1 MSEEEEYAWI
11 VECRDNPAWG
21 AATIVRYANR
31 IAELEAEDHITKL
44 ESDNATI
51 VEDAAMVADEN
62 KRLKRIAEAAVRY
75 LTHQDYD
82 GLLVALRA
90 EGYLQDQ
97 GSTL

>member
-1 MSEEEEYAWI
+1 MSRLHRAVKE
-11 VECRDNPAWG
+11 DLD
-21 AATIVRYANR
+21 R
-31 IAELEAEDHITKL
+31 IKIDRLLAHITQL

-62 KRLKRIAEAAVRY
+62 KRLRRIAEAAVRY

-90 EGYLQDQ
+90 EGYLKDQ
-97 GSTL
+97 EFPLR